1 MIWIFSTEVKEER
14 RCCRRSQTFGKRNC
28 FGWLYK
34 SCWVSDTDALLLI
47 ISNQRRI
54 RLQIYLSKSVFC
66 CFIYLLL
73 CRFWSSGA
81 DGLLSATCRAQIVVG
96 GTMSWDH
103 RAVITVRQR
112 ELHQRPRSAF
122 FYLFFIGNQTKN
134 TNSNS
139 RKIAE
144 HQIWSSVCHKHQIR
158 RHLHLSFQDIKV
170 TILQI
175 LMKSHRIF
183 NIADG
188 PHLYNVWS
196 FNDFHTGFPIQAP
209 S

>member
-1 MIWIFSTEVKEER
+1 MHIVFFSFCYKLMIWIFSTEVKEER

-66 CFIYLLL
+66 CFIYSLL

-122 FYLFFIGNQTKN
+122 FYFFIYFLLVIRQKTQIQIVGKLLNIR
-134 TNSNS
+134 SD
-139 RKIAE
+139 
-144 HQIWSSVCHKHQIR
+144 HQSVTSIR
-158 RHLHLSFQDIKV
+158 YVVIY
-170 TILQI
+170 I
-175 LMKSHRIF
+175 
-183 NIADG
+183 
-188 PHLYNVWS
+188 
-196 FNDFHTGFPIQAP
+196 
-209 S
+209 